1 MNYITEMIQVGIKKL
16 SSASFKHLHKLDLNY
31 HKTSSKNTVFG
42 INRALRSID
51 GGLRFL
57 LGFFAQ
63 MAIEFLFLCGT
74 LYFCCGKKYLFNM
87 LVTFVAYTL
96 FTNKYSENRIQQI
109 KDKMNIDKRQ
119 EFYQNESIMN
129 YETVKQFNNEALEK
143 SRYETI
149 LDKLYSQA
157 MIVQNSLTKLNI
169 G

>member
-1 MNYITEMIQVGIKKL
+1 
-16 SSASFKHLHKLDLNY
+16 
-31 HKTSSKNTVFG
+31 
-42 INRALRSID
+42 
-51 GGLRFL
+51 
-57 LGFFAQ
+57 
-63 MAIEFLFLCGT
+63 
-74 LYFCCGKKYLFNM
+74 M
-87 LVTFVAYTL
+87 LITFVAYTL

-129 YETVKQFNNEALEK
+129 YETVKQFNNEALET

>member
-1 MNYITEMIQVGIKKL
+1 
-16 SSASFKHLHKLDLNY
+16 
-31 HKTSSKNTVFG
+31 
-42 INRALRSID
+42 
-51 GGLRFL
+51 
-57 LGFFAQ
+57 
-63 MAIEFLFLCGT
+63 
-74 LYFCCGKKYLFNM
+74 M